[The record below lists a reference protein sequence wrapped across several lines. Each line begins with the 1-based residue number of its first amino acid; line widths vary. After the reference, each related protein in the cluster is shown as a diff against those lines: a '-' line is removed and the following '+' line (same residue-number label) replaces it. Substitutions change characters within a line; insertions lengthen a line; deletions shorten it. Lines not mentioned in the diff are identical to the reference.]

1 MKVYLLMLL
10 LGTLAAF
17 AHMSSAAQ
25 EQTESGPR
33 LG

>member
-1 MKVYLLMLL
+1 MKVYVLMLL

-17 AHMSSAAQ
+17 AHMTSPVQ
-25 EQTESGPR
+25 EQTESGRR